1 MESLYNRNK
10 TEFET
15 IIQQIPISE
24 PYMTIC
30 TLERSEFDNY
40 QIIAD
45 HFKNIIEKRKQRH
58 DVKTIGLIY
67 YKMDNGGVEKVLSL
81 LSDML
86 SKPGEG
92 KAYKVVV
99 ITDQKPTPSDYSLPN
114 SVIREVIPSYNIC
127 KGNYEIRGSALL
139 NLIEKYDIDVF
150 IDSLW
155 AEPSVIWD
163 MLTIKT
169 SPKCPAFIIYTHTL
183 YTFLWE
189 SRKHMVHAAW
199 KMFPFADAIITLTDL
214 DKKYW
219 GIINKN
225 TYKLYNPCVNN
236 AKSQKNQWKEAPHHI
251 LWLGRISSEK
261 QPFEIVNIMKR
272 VVRELPNTICH
283 IVGSEDKII
292 EEDLKA
298 YIKEN
303 SLQKN
308 FIMEGFHTDTD
319 KFYRQAD
326 IFISTSRYE
335 GFSMTFMEAASYGIP
350 TVFYDLP
357 WIQYNNIIEGFC
369 KVPQMDTQKAADAVI
384 TLLSDREKWETS
396 SNLIFNSFQKFIAH
410 DLRKDWDEIFSNYKN
425 NIHPVTAP
433 VDNDIV
439 IGLNRIIEIYDNDIN
454 NRVPENNPA
463 KVELEM
469 VYRSESWKIG
479 QMIVQPLHA
488 VKVKF
493 EEMIRK

>member
-1 MESLYNRNK
+1 MKSYYEQGQTDFQAIL
-10 TEFET
+10 
-15 IIQQIPISE
+15 QQIPDSE
-24 PYMTIC
+24 PYAAVSAF
-30 TLERSEFDNY
+30 EKSGFDNY
-40 QIIAD
+40 QLIAD
-45 HFKNIIEKRKQRH
+45 YFKNIINTQNQRH

-67 YKMDNGGVEKVLSL
+67 YKMDNGGVERALAL
-81 LSDML
+81 LSHIL
-86 SKPGEG
+86 SKKSCD
-92 KAYKVVV
+92 KAYRIIV
-99 ITDQKPTPSDYSLPN
+99 ITDLEPSPADYPLPQ
-114 SVIREVIPSYNIC
+114 SVVREVIPAYNLC
-127 KGNYEIRGSALL
+127 RGNYDLRGSALL

-169 SPKCPAFIIYTHTL
+169 SPKCPAFMIYTHTL

-189 SRKHMVHAAW
+189 SRKNMVNAAW
-199 KMFPFADAIITLTDL
+199 KMFPFADAIITLTNL

-225 TYKLYNPCVNN
+225 TYKIYNPCVNN
-236 AKSQKNQWKEAPHHI
+236 AKSRKNQWKEAPHHI

-261 QPFEIVNIMKR
+261 QPFEIVNIMKH
-272 VVRELPNTICH
+272 VIRELPNTICH
-283 IVGSEDKII
+283 IVGSEDKIV
-292 EEDLKA
+292 EEDLKS
-298 YIKEN
+298 YIREN
-303 SLQKN
+303 FLQKN

-335 GFSMTFMEAASYGIP
+335 GFPMTFMEAASYGIP
-350 TVFYDLP
+350 TVIYDLP
-357 WIQYNNIIEGFC
+357 WIQYNNIIEGFY
-369 KVPQMDTQKAADAVI
+369 KVPQMDAQKAADAVI

-410 DLRKDWDEIFSNYKN
+410 DLRKDWDEIFSNYQN

-433 VDNDIV
+433 VDNDVV
-439 IGLNRIIEIYDNDIN
+439 IGLNRMIEIYDNDIN

-469 VYRSESWKIG
+469 VYKSESWKIG
-479 QMIVQPLHA
+479 QMIVQPLHV
-488 VKVKF
+488 VKVMIEKL
-493 EEMIRK
+493 IRK